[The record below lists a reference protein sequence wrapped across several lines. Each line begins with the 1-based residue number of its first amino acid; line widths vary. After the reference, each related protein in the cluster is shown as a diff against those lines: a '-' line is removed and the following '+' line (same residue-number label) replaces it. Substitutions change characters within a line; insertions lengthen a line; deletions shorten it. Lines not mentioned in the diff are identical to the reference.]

1 MNQKKDHNSGLELDN
16 QSGQACFSTLNDI
29 QTLQADDKGVSV
41 QQENQNE
48 EPNLHLLRRNGQP
61 DIFV

>member
-1 MNQKKDHNSGLELDN
+1 MNQKNHNSCLDLDN
-16 QSGQACFSTLNDI
+16 QSGQACLSTLNDI
-29 QTLQADDKGVSV
+29 QTLQADHKGVSV